1 MAPTNKELR
10 TLLRPPPMKLL
21 PRHCPD
27 WRVQGASP
35 TRAAICRVE
44 RTEFRQFGDQGPGD
58 CLSDAG
64 HGSEEILF
72 LDPDGRS
79 AYLIVDQDVQLREF
93 FLQRLA

>member
-1 MAPTNKELR
+1 VSVAVAGIESGANLDVDRFGFSVEAMDINEMASRLLFAGLR
-10 TLLRPPPMKLL
+10 GSCMVL
-21 PRHCPD
+21 
-27 WRVQGASP
+27 A
-35 TRAAICRVE
+35 
-44 RTEFRQFGDQGPGD
+44 QGPGD

-79 AYLIVDQDVQLREF
+79 PYLIVDQDVQLREF